1 MPQYSLLSALERK
14 VILFN
19 YEKSR
24 PQNIRLPY
32 TALSDEER
40 SFITT
45 EGSFILWELGK
56 RKLLKHEVVSHSWII
71 LSKQNMSL
79 LLQFQENNVLQISE
93 LFDNYNVNGVWFLE
107 HGILRVTFIYEKR
120 HYDINIIANNNRVIH
135 SALQIVDDDSMALLK
150 VIPLSHAKY
159 GTSLID

>member
-24 PQNIRLPY
+24 PQNITLPL
-32 TALSDEER
+32 TGLSDEDR

-56 RKLLKHEVVSHSWII
+56 RELLEHEVVSHSWII
-71 LSKQNMSL
+71 LSQQNMSM

-93 LFDNYNVNGVWFLE
+93 LFDNHNIDGVWFLE
-107 HGILRVTFIYEKR
+107 NGILRVTFIYEKR
-120 HYDINIIANNNRVIH
+120 HYDINIIANNNRLIH
-135 SALQIVDDDSMALLK
+135 SALQIVDDNSIEPLK

-159 GTSLID
+159 GNPLID